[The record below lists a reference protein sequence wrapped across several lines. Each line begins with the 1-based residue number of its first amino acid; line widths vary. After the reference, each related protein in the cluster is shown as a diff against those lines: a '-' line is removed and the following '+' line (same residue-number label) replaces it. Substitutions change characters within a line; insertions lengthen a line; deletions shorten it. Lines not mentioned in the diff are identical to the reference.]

1 MTLTIQNQNT
11 PYLEKYSIIRLM
23 KWMSEQGLYTM
34 TLLILYPPNL
44 SHILL
49 LYKCIPTHF
58 FEIVFLNV
66 VNKFITE
73 ELSQL

>member
-1 MTLTIQNQNT
+1 
-11 PYLEKYSIIRLM
+11 M